1 MAEYENT
8 QYTDEMEFE
17 VPKKSRETVKR
28 LWKSMGRQRIRLMI
42 VAVSVV
48 FYTVLSVAA
57 PVYSAKIV
65 DLLFKEIKAAIET
78 GDIFRV
84 SWEHVGREIMILLL
98 IYTVTGILYMFQS
111 FLMASFAE
119 RLSLE
124 LRTKI
129 SRKLSRLPLSYYDGH
144 QPGEVLSR
152 ATNDLDKM
160 AEVMQTGLLKLFTAV
175 GMVAGSLIM
184 MFYFHVGLTLVF
196 LLFTVLAMLSTSFFS
211 AKTLH
216 CAAKRQQAVSLVT
229 RRVEE
234 AYSGRTVIKAFT

>member
-1 MAEYENT
+1 
-8 QYTDEMEFE
+8 MEVYGKAAYPSYDRGCFC
-17 VPKKSRETVKR
+17 S
-28 LWKSMGRQRIRLMI
+28 
-42 VAVSVV
+42 

-65 DLLFKEIKAAIET
+65 DLLFMEIKAAIET
-78 GDIFRV
+78 GDVFRV

-129 SRKLSRLPLSYYDGH
+129 SRKLSRLPLSIMTGS

-152 ATNDLDKM
+152 ATMTWIN
-160 AEVMQTGLLKLFTAV
+160 G
-175 GMVAGSLIM
+175 
-184 MFYFHVGLTLVF
+184 
-196 LLFTVLAMLSTSFFS
+196 
-211 AKTLH
+211 
-216 CAAKRQQAVSLVT
+216 
-229 RRVEE
+229 
-234 AYSGRTVIKAFT
+234 

>member
-1 MAEYENT
+1 M
-8 QYTDEMEFE
+8 
-17 VPKKSRETVKR
+17 
-28 LWKSMGRQRIRLMI
+28 
-42 VAVSVV
+42 
-48 FYTVLSVAA
+48 LSVAA

-65 DLLFKEIKAAIET
+65 DLLFKEFKAAIET

-160 AEVMQTGLLKLFTAV
+160 AEVMQTGLLKLFTVFFRRDTLCSRFLFDFQTVFISSGEEDHIIALHSSVPCDRIAGNCCIAV
-175 GMVAGSLIM
+175 PDMGISRRIVNRCRDIIR
-184 MFYFHVGLTLVF
+184 
-196 LLFTVLAMLSTSFFS
+196 LF
-211 AKTLH
+211 
-216 CAAKRQQAVSLVT
+216 
-229 RRVEE
+229 
-234 AYSGRTVIKAFT
+234 